1 MRNIFADTVV
11 FLVTGS
17 MYVNDKRT
25 AARPIRATNKEGP
38 RVDAK
43 PSSVCRAESL
53 RTALT
58 KARKTNP
65 IVVSVDSGKA
75 VGLLEDPGGFA
86 MTKQTPTHP
95 IQFILFVDLCVRS
108 SIERK
113 KPDKWNGKATD
124 CAEH

>member
-1 MRNIFADTVV
+1 METRPIPMRNIFADTVV

-43 PSSVCRAESL
+43 PSSVCIAESL

-75 VGLLEDPGGFA
+75 VGLW
-86 MTKQTPTHP
+86 KTPEAS
-95 IQFILFVDLCVRS
+95 R
-108 SIERK
+108 
-113 KPDKWNGKATD
+113 
-124 CAEH
+124 